1 MGRKVLA
8 VGEPGLRL
16 TARAD
21 EGWTERKME
30 ENETKD
36 RERMPERQKKGDKT
50 KKERQRKKKEQ
61 AKNTSSK
68 ADGTGHKTER
78 NTSCIVT

>member
-1 MGRKVLA
+1 MLA

-36 RERMPERQKKGDKT
+36 RERMPERQKKGDKNKKRET
-50 KKERQRKKKEQ
+50 KKKERASKKHFQ
-61 AKNTSSK
+61 QSRWNWT
-68 ADGTGHKTER
+68 
-78 NTSCIVT
+78 